1 MVGPLRKV
9 VTTTALDRSSR
20 VACDHFRLTYRF
32 KRLAGESEDVPHD
45 RVDHCDEEASHQP
58 ASGADATQALG
69 QPTRWADGRPT
80 YRLDPPHN
88 AKYAHDQQTD
98 QGEWVESEGG
108 LNIAVEQCVT
118 HSGAPTQRAI
128 PTGDGA
134 KRARQAHASSRVQE
148 AESQPAG
155 KERADDSRC
164 ALGPK
169 WSDVSR
175 DLHVLI
181 VPAPEGSRR
190 PLHPGVRKR
199 QSPTLATSQLTSR
212 TLMTDQYRSQ
222 WPEVPSAHPQPS
234 FVQPPAGPG
243 YSPGPG
249 YFVALPRSD
258 YATWGQRVR
267 ARLIDQ
273 GPTYV
278 GLIIF
283 FFGNL
288 ISVIELSRSN
298 GSTPDFETA
307 AVAMI
312 IGCSVILASL
322 AWVAYNRWMIAGKT
336 GQSLGKRTTKIRLI
350 GEATNTP
357 IGAKNAFIRDLVHIL
372 DALTLVG
379 YLWPFWDDKKQTFA
393 DKIMRTIV
401 VDDTLDSVSS

>member
-1 MVGPLRKV
+1 
-9 VTTTALDRSSR
+9 
-20 VACDHFRLTYRF
+20 
-32 KRLAGESEDVPHD
+32 
-45 RVDHCDEEASHQP
+45 
-58 ASGADATQALG
+58 
-69 QPTRWADGRPT
+69 
-80 YRLDPPHN
+80 
-88 AKYAHDQQTD
+88 
-98 QGEWVESEGG
+98 
-108 LNIAVEQCVT
+108 
-118 HSGAPTQRAI
+118 
-128 PTGDGA
+128 
-134 KRARQAHASSRVQE
+134 
-148 AESQPAG
+148 
-155 KERADDSRC
+155 
-164 ALGPK
+164 
-169 WSDVSR
+169 
-175 DLHVLI
+175 
-181 VPAPEGSRR
+181 
-190 PLHPGVRKR
+190 
-199 QSPTLATSQLTSR
+199 
-212 TLMTDQYRSQ
+212 MTDQYRSQ
-222 WPEVPSAHPQPS
+222 WPEVTSAHPQPS
-234 FVQPPAGPG
+234 FVQPPASPG

-258 YATWGQRVR
+258 YARWGQRVR

-283 FFGNL
+283 FFGYL

-298 GSTPDFETA
+298 RSTPDFETA

>member
-1 MVGPLRKV
+1 
-9 VTTTALDRSSR
+9 
-20 VACDHFRLTYRF
+20 
-32 KRLAGESEDVPHD
+32 
-45 RVDHCDEEASHQP
+45 
-58 ASGADATQALG
+58 
-69 QPTRWADGRPT
+69 
-80 YRLDPPHN
+80 
-88 AKYAHDQQTD
+88 
-98 QGEWVESEGG
+98 
-108 LNIAVEQCVT
+108 
-118 HSGAPTQRAI
+118 
-128 PTGDGA
+128 
-134 KRARQAHASSRVQE
+134 
-148 AESQPAG
+148 
-155 KERADDSRC
+155 
-164 ALGPK
+164 
-169 WSDVSR
+169 
-175 DLHVLI
+175 
-181 VPAPEGSRR
+181 
-190 PLHPGVRKR
+190 
-199 QSPTLATSQLTSR
+199 
-212 TLMTDQYRSQ
+212 MTDQYRSQ
-222 WPEVPSAHPQPS
+222 WPEVTSAHPQPS
-234 FVQPPAGPG
+234 FVQPPASPG

-258 YATWGQRVR
+258 YARWGQRVR

-283 FFGNL
+283 FFGYL
-288 ISVIELSRSN
+288 ISVIELSRSS